1 MENQVITYTD
11 YKKYKEELDTEL
23 QKSAESF
30 VKIGYL
36 LKVARDTNILRDSGY
51 ANVNEFAQKEYGLD
65 KTQVSRFIHINDKF
79 SEDGYSER
87 LKAEYRGYGY
97 AKLSIMLLLP
107 EAVNNM
113 ISPTYSKS
121 EIQAIKEEVDE
132 EKKVSDIEV
141 MLEHKDEMQQ
151 AMETNLEK
159 AVNQMGRDMPE
170 LYVEL
175 FAACANGE
183 NVQCLKEIL
192 APSGEKMYSVRIAGV
207 GRMMLSVKENEDRVV
222 LANVRT
228 GEMEEY
234 SWEDMVQALTVN
246 MDPLK
251 SPEESWE
258 TMYGQAYPKKEE
270 VAPVQQEEKKPV
282 PRKESKVVK
291 AKVEEPEE
299 EQKQPEEQ
307 PKKHE
312 LAEKV
317 EKYREEHPEEAK
329 KWDEEK
335 QVRQENQMQQDKQ
348 DAEEQVTEAES
359 QTEPQVEGQTDIYDH
374 PEYLPEGME
383 KPEEQPAPQRSEKH
397 QTMLDTVI
405 EIQSLIVKKD
415 YSTAKK
421 KTQELLWY
429 LDQEA

>member
-11 YKKYKEELDTEL
+11 YKKYKEELDNEL
-23 QKSAESF
+23 QRSAESF
-30 VKIGYL
+30 VRIGYL

-51 ANVNEFAQKEYGLD
+51 QNVNEFAQKEYGLD
-65 KTQVSRFIHINDKF
+65 KTQVSRFVHINDKF

-113 ISPTYSKS
+113 LSPAYSKA

-132 EKKVSDIEV
+132 EKKTSDIEV
-141 MLEHKDEMQQ
+141 MLEQKDEMQQ
-151 AMETNLEK
+151 GMENNLEK
-159 AVNQMGRDMPE
+159 AVNQVGKEQPE

-175 FAACANGE
+175 FNSCANGE
-183 NVQCLKEIL
+183 SLQRLKEIL
-192 APSGEKMYSVRIAGV
+192 APAGEKMYSVRIPGT
-207 GRMMLSVKENEDRVV
+207 GRMMLSIKETEDKVI

-234 SWEDMVQALTVN
+234 TWGDMKQALATN
-246 MDPLK
+246 MDLLK
-251 SPEESWE
+251 SPEESWAA
-258 TMYGQAYPKKEE
+258 MYGQAYPEKEK
-270 VAPVQQEEKKPV
+270 VALVQPGEKKPV

-299 EQKQPEEQ
+299 K

-335 QVRQENQMQQDKQ
+335 QVRQEKQIQQDKQ
-348 DAEEQVTEAES
+348 DAAEQATD
-359 QTEPQVEGQTDIYDH
+359 TEPQVEGQTDIYDH

-383 KPEEQPAPQRSEKH
+383 KPEEQPAQQKSENH

>member
-11 YKKYKEELDTEL
+11 YKKYKEDLDTEL

-30 VKIGYL
+30 VRIGYL
-36 LKVARDTNILRDSGY
+36 LKVAQDTNILSESGY
-51 ANVNEFAQKEYGLD
+51 QNVNEFAQKEYGLD

-79 SEDGYSER
+79 SEDGYSQR
-87 LKAEYRGYGY
+87 LKEEYRGYGY

-113 ISPTYSKS
+113 ISPAYSKA

-132 EKKVSDIEV
+132 EKKISDIEV

-151 AMETNLEK
+151 GMENNLEK
-159 AVNQMGRDMPE
+159 AVNQIGKDQPE

-175 FAACANGE
+175 FESCANGE
-183 NVQCLKEIL
+183 SIQRLKEIL
-192 APSGEKMYSVRIAGV
+192 APSGEKMYSVRIQGT
-207 GRMMLSVKENEDRVV
+207 GRMMLSIKETEDKVI

-234 SWEDMVQALTVN
+234 TWGDMKQAMAVN
-246 MDPLK
+246 MDLLK
-251 SPEESWE
+251 SSEESWE
-258 TMYGQAYPKKEE
+258 AMYGQAFPKKEE
-270 VAPVQQEEKKPV
+270 VAPVQQTEKKPA

-291 AKVEEPEE
+291 AKVEEPKKEEKVQEPE
-299 EQKQPEEQ
+299 EQKC
-307 PKKHE
+307 K
-312 LAEKV
+312 
-317 EKYREEHPEEAK
+317 
-329 KWDEEK
+329 
-335 QVRQENQMQQDKQ
+335 MQQDKQ
-348 DAEEQVTEAES
+348 DAAVEEHETEI
-359 QTEPQVEGQTDIYDH
+359 QTEPQLEGQTNIYDH

-383 KPEEQPAPQRSEKH
+383 KPEEQPVPQKSENH
-397 QTMLDTVI
+397 QRMLDTVI

-421 KTQELLWY
+421 KTADLLWY
-429 LDQEA
+429 LDKEA